1 MCLVTLLAFP
11 LQPFQFQFCSHAPSM
26 LGFPGGSEVKN
37 QPAMQELQEMH
48 IRSLVQ
54 EDSLEKGM
62 TTHSSIFAWRIPW
75 TKEHVRPQ
83 SIGSQRVKHD

>member
-48 IRSLVQ
+48 IRSLGQ

-62 TTHSSIFAWRIPW
+62 TTHSSILA
-75 TKEHVRPQ
+75 
-83 SIGSQRVKHD
+83 